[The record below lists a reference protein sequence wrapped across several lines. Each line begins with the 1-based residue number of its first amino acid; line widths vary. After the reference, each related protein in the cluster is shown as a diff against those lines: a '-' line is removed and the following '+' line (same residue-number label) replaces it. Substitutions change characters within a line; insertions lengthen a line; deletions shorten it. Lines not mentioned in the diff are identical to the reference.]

1 MRDKQLHRDGEKGL
15 DTGTA
20 HLAAPDPLRDQS
32 FLAVASALSL
42 PGTCPA
48 GKVAQPP
55 GPDHCTLSVL
65 CKTIQFALS
74 QWRPGPSVTSLG
86 VCPLQTNDAHLR
98 SQISPL
104 FSLLWVNRQ
113 ERRGRT
119 QGQKAR
125 PVPVKAAT
133 SMGIFSGA
141 VVFSGAPWAQ
151 GWKAQTGSL
160 QHVREDELPGL
171 LEESSQQG
179 L

>member
-1 MRDKQLHRDGEKGL
+1 MTNNC
-15 DTGTA
+15 TGTGRKALTPAQPTWRRQTLCGTRASLPWPRPCHFQEPALRGRWHSPQAQITVHYLFFVRLFNLLSPSGGLVLPLQVWGSA
-20 HLAAPDPLRDQS
+20 HCRQMMFTLEVR
-32 FLAVASALSL
+32 FLA
-42 PGTCPA
+42 
-48 GKVAQPP
+48 
-55 GPDHCTLSVL
+55 
-65 CKTIQFALS
+65 
-74 QWRPGPSVTSLG
+74 
-86 VCPLQTNDAHLR
+86 
-98 SQISPL
+98 L

-113 ERRGRT
+113 ERRGRA

-125 PVPVKAAT
+125 PVPLKAAT

-141 VVFSGAPWAQ
+141 VVFFGAPCAQ